1 MHLENF
7 DQVADAIAT
16 RDLIIKDLT
25 LRLNVLEEARERHI
39 DLLNE
44 QTKLYDALQ
53 ARIAALESRPQYVP
67 YPVPQYTPFPQPGTP
82 WPGPWSTGPT
92 CSGNSASDAVQQ
104 TTGFVA
110 PAFAK
115 NPRSLGFPY

>member
-53 ARIAALESRPQYVP
+53 ARIAALEARPQYVP
-67 YPVPQYTPFPQPGTP
+67 YPVPQYTPCPQPGTS
-82 WPGPWSTGPT
+82 WPGPWYTGPT
-92 CSGNSASDAVQQ
+92 CSANSATEPVQN
-104 TTGFVA
+104 TSGFCR
-110 PAFAK
+110 P
-115 NPRSLGFPY
+115 LGWQY

>member
-53 ARIAALESRPQYVP
+53 ARLAALESRPQYVP
-67 YPVPQYTPFPQPGTP
+67 YPVPQYPPCPQPGTP
-82 WPGPWSTGPT
+82 WPGPWYTTGPT
-92 CSGNSASDAVQQ
+92 CSTNSAAGPVQH
-104 TTGFVA
+104 TTGFYR
-110 PAFAK
+110 P
-115 NPRSLGFPY
+115 LGWQY

>member
-53 ARIAALESRPQYVP
+53 ARIAALEARPQYVP
-67 YPVPQYTPFPQPGTP
+67 YPVLQSPPCPQPGTP
-82 WPGPWSTGPT
+82 WPSPWITCTGV
-92 CSGNSASDAVQQ
+92 SATQPATE
-104 TTGFVA
+104 TTGFCR
-110 PAFAK
+110 P
-115 NPRSLGFPY
+115 LGFPY